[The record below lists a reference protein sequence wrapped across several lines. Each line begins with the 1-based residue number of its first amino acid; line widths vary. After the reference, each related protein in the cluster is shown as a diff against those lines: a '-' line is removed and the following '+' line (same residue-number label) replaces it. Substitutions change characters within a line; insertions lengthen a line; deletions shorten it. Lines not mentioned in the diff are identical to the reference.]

1 MFFEMSMDIFWT
13 LLDGGWMCMDS
24 RIHVIAWSDTCMG
37 KMGTPMINALI
48 SLAYY
53 ALKVKMGVAVFFA
66 AASPHSFSLA
76 STLSGFYCMI
86 CFYGEGDDSV
96 GCWVLSGIS
105 LMLGSLK
112 WSINSD
118 CFSLVSFGFYQM
130 IW

>member
-1 MFFEMSMDIFWT
+1 
-13 LLDGGWMCMDS
+13 
-24 RIHVIAWSDTCMG
+24 MG
-37 KMGTPMINALI
+37 KMGTPMINVTL

-53 ALKVKMGVAVFFA
+53 ALKVKMEGAVFFA

-86 CFYGEGDDSV
+86 CFYGEGDDS
-96 GCWVLSGIS
+96 GGYWMLSGIF
-105 LMLGSLK
+105 LMLGSVK